1 MQEQSNRTDEALQS
15 YENAIVYRPRLA
27 LAHLNKAILLT
38 QLGRTDEA
46 ILVYR
51 HCANL
56 DGTGLKD
63 PHSHEAAKT
72 SALFNLGKLY
82 FDAGQ
87 YEQAVA
93 TYKEAI
99 DRMPRYYPSHSL
111 YNMLGEAFFKM
122 GRYSESEKWY
132 KEALRVKADH
142 VPAHLT
148 LARLYS
154 RLNRTREAEELFIA
168 VATLSPNDSSV
179 FQHHGQLTS
188 PLYTQVYCLPT

>member
-1 MQEQSNRTDEALQS
+1 M
-15 YENAIVYRPRLA
+15 
-27 LAHLNKAILLT
+27 T
-38 QLGRTDEA
+38 QLGQTEEA
-46 ILVYR
+46 IRVYR

-63 PHSHEAAKT
+63 PYAHEAAKT

-82 FDAGQ
+82 SDLGK
-87 YEQAVA
+87 YEEAVS

-122 GRYSESEKWY
+122 GRFSESEKWY

-148 LARLYS
+148 LARLYT
-154 RLNRTREAEELFIA
+154 RLNRTREAEELLIA

-179 FQHHGQLTS
+179 YQHHGQLILPLLGFLSFFS
-188 PLYTQVYCLPT
+188 PLFATLLTTLPHN